1 MDGKKKGKVRGI
13 GLFPVS
19 ERSMH
24 FNSNPLQVDLSQSH
38 GPEREEKVVTEK
50 AGGRGYWWEMGHEA
64 HHRVAQSSS
73 FGSLCFCHIVVLN
86 VAHTAKKK
94 ADA

>member
-1 MDGKKKGKVRGI
+1 MKTHSCFNNDSSNLIAYWIQKKERKIRGI

-38 GPEREEKVVTEK
+38 GPEREEKGRDRE
-50 AGGRGYWWEMGHEA
+50 GGERG
-64 HHRVAQSSS
+64 
-73 FGSLCFCHIVVLN
+73 VLVGN
-86 VAHTAKKK
+86 GA
-94 ADA
+94 

>member
-1 MDGKKKGKVRGI
+1 MHAPTMRAQMVTKKKGKVRGT

-38 GPEREEKVVTEK
+38 GPERVEKVETEK
-50 AGGRGYWWEMGHEA
+50 AGAGGIGGKWGMKRTIM
-64 HHRVAQSSS
+64 
-73 FGSLCFCHIVVLN
+73 
-86 VAHTAKKK
+86 
-94 ADA
+94 

>member
-1 MDGKKKGKVRGI
+1 MLENSCMLLQWKLVLDRLLDTKKKKRKIRGI

-38 GPEREEKVVTEK
+38 GPEREEKVKTEK
-50 AGGRGYWWEMGHEA
+50 AGGRGYW
-64 HHRVAQSSS
+64 
-73 FGSLCFCHIVVLN
+73 
-86 VAHTAKKK
+86 
-94 ADA
+94 

>member
-1 MDGKKKGKVRGI
+1 MHAPTMRAQTYGLLDTKKKSKAKGI

-38 GPEREEKVVTEK
+38 GPEREEKVETEK
-50 AGGRGYWWEMGHEA
+50 AGGRGIGGKWGMK
-64 HHRVAQSSS
+64 RT
-73 FGSLCFCHIVVLN
+73 IM
-86 VAHTAKKK
+86 
-94 ADA
+94 

>member
-1 MDGKKKGKVRGI
+1 MGYWIQRKKRKAKGI

-38 GPEREEKVVTEK
+38 GPEREEKVETEK
-50 AGGRGYWWEMGHEA
+50 AGGRGIGGKWGMK
-64 HHRVAQSSS
+64 RT
-73 FGSLCFCHIVVLN
+73 IM
-86 VAHTAKKK
+86 
-94 ADA
+94 

>member
-1 MDGKKKGKVRGI
+1 MKTHECFNSESSNLIVHWIQRKKKEIRGI

-38 GPEREEKVVTEK
+38 GPEREEKVETEK
-50 AGGRGYWWEMGHEA
+50 AGGKGGIGGKWGMK
-64 HHRVAQSSS
+64 
-73 FGSLCFCHIVVLN
+73 
-86 VAHTAKKK
+86 HTIM
-94 ADA
+94 

>member
-1 MDGKKKGKVRGI
+1 MKTHACFNNESSNLIAYWTQRKKRGKIRGI

-38 GPEREEKVVTEK
+38 GPEREEKVETEK
-50 AGGRGYWWEMGHEA
+50 AGDRGGIGGKWGMK
-64 HHRVAQSSS
+64 RT
-73 FGSLCFCHIVVLN
+73 IM
-86 VAHTAKKK
+86 
-94 ADA
+94 

>member
-1 MDGKKKGKVRGI
+1 MQRKKKEKIKGI

-38 GPEREEKVVTEK
+38 GPERQEKVKRERL
-50 AGGRGYWWEMGHEA
+50 GGLG
-64 HHRVAQSSS
+64 
-73 FGSLCFCHIVVLN
+73 VLVRN
-86 VAHTAKKK
+86 GA
-94 ADA
+94 